1 MAEEK
6 KTKTEGDK
14 PAKKPAAKPAAT
26 KAAAQEKPAAKKAAE
41 KKPTAKTASEKKPA
55 AKKSA
60 DKKPADKK
68 ADGESKVAKPK
79 AESKPKT
86 EAKAKAE
93 AKSKADAKASG
104 KKADGAKKSA
114 ATKAKSDGVAAAKKK
129 PSARE
134 QAKAEKDDS
143 ADGPLVVRAR
153 ARYVRTAPR
162 KARLV
167 IDHIRGRKVGDART
181 ILQFTQRHAA
191 RDVSKVLES
200 AIANAEH
207 NHELNPDDLI
217 VAAAYVD
224 EGPTLKRWQPRAR
237 GRASQILK
245 RTSHITVEVT
255 EARVKN
261 NSRKAAA

>member
-6 KTKTEGDK
+6 KTKPEGEKAAAKSKPADKRPTAKKPDAVKAVEKKAAQKK
-14 PAKKPAAKPAAT
+14 PAKKKSAAKTVA
-26 KAAAQEKPAAKKAAE
+26 
-41 KKPTAKTASEKKPA
+41 
-55 AKKSA
+55 
-60 DKKPADKK
+60 KK
-68 ADGESKVAKPK
+68 ADGEAKAAKPTAGSKPKAVAKDDAKPK
-79 AESKPKT
+79 AEVKAPTKKT
-86 EAKAKAE
+86 
-93 AKSKADAKASG
+93 
-104 KKADGAKKSA
+104 DG
-114 ATKAKSDGVAAAKKK
+114 ATKAKSDSASESKKESSAQSKAK
-129 PSARE
+129 A
-134 QAKAEKDDS
+134 QAKMDEPVDA
-143 ADGPLVVRAR
+143 PLVVRAR

-167 IDHIRGRKVGDART
+167 IDHIRGCKVDDART

-207 NHELNPDDLI
+207 NHELAADDLI